1 MSLSGLI
8 TGLTVGFTLQVAQFS
23 VPNPSR
29 TLYIAV
35 HVRLKSRR
43 FEVLADFAFD
53 AGYFATDG
61 LGSRSHGKC
70 C

>member
-1 MSLSGLI
+1 MYINVHLNL
-8 TGLTVGFTLQVAQFS
+8 LQDMFA
-23 VPNPSR
+23 
-29 TLYIAV
+29 
-35 HVRLKSRR
+35 KSRW
-43 FEVLADFAFD
+43 FEVLADFASD